1 MARSTHLRARRSAGQ
16 LHALENVERVIRAH
30 DSHARR
36 KYVQEFTRAFR
47 AYESLLDEN
56 GVHEL
61 AREADVLLV
70 GDYHALPIAQRYTAT
85 LFEACALAGQ
95 RPLILGLETIFSRDQ
110 HILNEWW
117 RREISADEL
126 RTRIRFDRDWGYDW
140 PPFYELLVAAREH
153 GEAIYALDC
162 MPREDLRKI
171 GARDRHA
178 AEKIAEIRARHPAAA
193 IMVLFGESHLAP
205 RHLPA
210 CLRQLLPS
218 DRLLTVLQNV
228 DALYWRVSGERQD
241 HVPAVRVD
249 QNTVCVFN
257 ATPLEKYENY
267 RLCLER
273 WRQDETGPD
282 LVPTLYNL
290 IEALARF
297 FEIDRYSSSNGTQP
311 RFLVDL
317 LPEVYGPASL
327 ALFRRRIERHA
338 FSTHDRS
345 RIDRDLE
352 DAACFYCPEL
362 NSIVARQ
369 FHMLEAS
376 ETAARALHAASR
388 GLPRMSHS
396 ASHFQGETSPSAR
409 DAFYR
414 AVVEH
419 ALAYFGSR
427 ILHPARAPF
436 RDSDI
441 RDLYEVTHED
451 LERQTQLPFA
461 TAMRALESL
470 TRHRDFE
477 LAAPAGDSADD
488 SEDAQQTLY
497 PRLPDEALRLVAHRL
512 GLLAGCDLYDAYLD
526 GRVTPGSAR
535 SILVTDLEDP
545 GSAPRAYFDLVQRL
559 RAIRRKA
566 RAASAGR

>member
-16 LHALENVERVIRAH
+16 LHALESVERVIRAH

-47 AYESLLDEN
+47 AYESLLDET
-56 GVHEL
+56 GVQEL
-61 AREADVLLV
+61 ARDADVLLV

-205 RHLPA
+205 RHLPE
-210 CLRQLLPS
+210 CLRQLLPD

-249 QNTVCVFN
+249 RDTVCVFN

-273 WRQDETGPD
+273 WRQDEAGPD

-297 FEIDRYSSSNGTQP
+297 FEMDRYSASNGTQP

-338 FSTHDRS
+338 FSAEHRS
-345 RIDRDLE
+345 GIDRLLE
-352 DAACFYCPEL
+352 EAACFYCPEL

-376 ETAARALHAASR
+376 EAAARALHAASR
-388 GLPRMSHS
+388 GLPRMTSG
-396 ASHFQGETSPSAR
+396 ASRARDENSPGPAR

-414 AVVEH
+414 AVIEH

-427 ILHPARAPF
+427 ILHPSRAPF
-436 RDSDI
+436 RDADI
-441 RDLYEVTHED
+441 RDLYELTRED

-461 TAMRALESL
+461 TATRALESL
-470 TRHRDFE
+470 TRHREDE
-477 LAAPAGDSADD
+477 LSAASAD
-488 SEDAQQTLY
+488 SEGSQQSLC
-497 PRLPDEALRLVAHRL
+497 PRLPDDALRLVAHLL
-512 GLLAGCDLYDAYLD
+512 GLLTGCDLYDAYLD

-535 SILVTDLEDP
+535 SILVSDLEA
-545 GSAPRAYFDLVQRL
+545 SAAASRVYFDLVERL
-559 RAIRRKA
+559 RGIRRKA